1 MAPVRH
7 KICALYVEKSTSS
20 SDPKCASYILTQSYS
35 NCHVCKSF
43 AGLYNLLNTH
53 KVHLPMVQPFAHI
66 VGCFVFQFLARLGAS
81 IFFFI
86 LAVIFLIVALN
97 FYFHRHQ
104 NRNLTPAESR

>member
-1 MAPVRH
+1 MLQLP
-7 KICALYVEKSTSS
+7 
-20 SDPKCASYILTQSYS
+20 YITRINQSYS
-35 NCHVCKSF
+35 NCRVCKSF
-43 AGLYNLLNTH
+43 AGLYNLLNTQPTKYISTLH
-53 KVHLPMVQPFAHI
+53 MVQPFAKFAE
-66 VGCFVFQFLARLGAS
+66 CFVFQFVVRLGAS